1 MNDNLALLI
10 GWPVAVFIGLLQ
22 AVVIWKV
29 ARNEIDIRNLLGEP
43 DGTGAS
49 FSRFQFLIFTFV
61 IAMSLFW
68 VVVRH
73 DGFPEEI
80 PSGIFMLLGISG
92 GTYAISKGLQPNQ
105 NPQNSTSRPPTGT
118 PRNGGGE
125 NNEE

>member
-1 MNDNLALLI
+1 MTENLALFI
-10 GWPVAVFIGLLQ
+10 GWPLALFIGFLEL
-22 AVVIWKV
+22 VVIWKV
-29 ARNEIDIRNLLGEP
+29 ATNQIDIRNLLDEP

-80 PSGIFMLLGISG
+80 PSGIFTLLGISG

-105 NPQNSTSRPPTGT
+105 NAPKTSPPTSTAATLDGDT
-118 PRNGGGE
+118 HDDQ
-125 NNEE
+125 